1 MRNGARP
8 GCADHPTLR
17 VGGRYRGCVTPGTA
31 TDSAV
36 FVALEVIGTAGFAV
50 SGVMA
55 AARSSM
61 DWLGALA
68 LAVVVAIG
76 GGTLRDLLLGQLPVA
91 WLLHA
96 WPLTVAVLTAVA
108 TLVIL
113 RLRPDA
119 DPTTWTPVSVADA
132 IGLSTFAILGTEIGL
147 VAGLNPVLAVALGVI
162 TGVGGGVIR
171 DVLTGTRPMVLVG
184 QIYALAGIVG
194 GFLFV
199 VLLQVGA
206 NTQLAVW
213 LSVLVIIAI
222 RLVSIRRGW
231 NLPKVVA
238 DPEGAG
244 P

>member
-1 MRNGARP
+1 MEP
-8 GCADHPTLR
+8 GN
-17 VGGRYRGCVTPGTA
+17 A

-36 FVALEVIGTAGFAV
+36 FVALEVIGTAGFAI

-55 AARSSM
+55 AARAGM

-76 GGTLRDLLLGQLPVA
+76 GGTIRDLLMGQLPVG

-96 WPLTVAVLTAVA
+96 WPLTVAVLTAVVA
-108 TLVIL
+108 LVVL

-119 DPTTWTPVSVADA
+119 DPMTWTPVSVADA
-132 IGLSTFAILGTEIGL
+132 IGLSTFVILGTEIGL
-147 VAGLNPVLAVALGVI
+147 QAGLNPVLAVALGTI

-171 DVLTGTRPMVLVG
+171 DVLTGNRPMVLVG
-184 QIYALAGIVG
+184 QIYALAGIAG
-194 GFLFV
+194 GCLFA
-199 VLLQVGA
+199 VLVEVGA

-222 RLVSIRRGW
+222 RMVSIRRGW
-231 NLPKVVA
+231 NLPKVIA
-238 DPEGAG
+238 APRPSDP
-244 P
+244 